1 LAGLACVGTILV
13 IADFV
18 NNEEQVDEVTDCAEF
33 FITRMRIGV
42 RNQKFVVTL
51 DEKGPL
57 SVGEDIVAVD
67 PSPGLCCS
75 FPVVRVG
82 GSLEGLREG
91 EEIREVKRGRC

>member
-1 LAGLACVGTILV
+1 LAGLASVGTILI

-18 NNEEQVDEVTDCAEF
+18 DNEEQVDEVADRAEF
-33 FITRMRIGV
+33 FKPRMRIGV

-51 DEKGPL
+51 DEESPL

-75 FPVVRVG
+75 FPVMGVG
-82 GSLEGLREG
+82 GSLEGFGEG
-91 EEIREVKRGRC
+91 EEIWEVKRGRC